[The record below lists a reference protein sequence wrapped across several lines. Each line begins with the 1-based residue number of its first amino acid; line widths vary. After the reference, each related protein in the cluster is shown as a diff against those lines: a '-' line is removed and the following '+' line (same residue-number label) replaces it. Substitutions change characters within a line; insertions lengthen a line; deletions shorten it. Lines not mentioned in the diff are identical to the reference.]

1 VFTRL
6 WSSET
11 LLLASIQWVEASFGR
26 IASSNN
32 STCRRFVLSHGFLQ
46 LFLHLKVPHIQS
58 RGYLAPG
65 TKYLYYPWGM
75 GGGGGRSWLAEDPS
89 CLVTWPMG
97 VRHHLAGPSLAP
109 FSLDRCCRVY
119 ALHNN
124 ICSTLIMT
132 VHCCATK
139 CSPMMEVH
147 FHASLFIL
155 MVPSTYVVDARFQI
169 HV

>member
-75 GGGGGRSWLAEDPS
+75 GGGGGRREKQNIMKFCYHFCYTIDSKKVEFASWRYTQNKYTPHGISAQQYCGTRMQPFNFHRH
-89 CLVTWPMG
+89 CHPQTQG
-97 VRHHLAGPSLAP
+97 VADIVG
-109 FSLDRCCRVY
+109 FV
-119 ALHNN
+119 
-124 ICSTLIMT
+124 
-132 VHCCATK
+132 
-139 CSPMMEVH
+139 
-147 FHASLFIL
+147 IL
-155 MVPSTYVVDARFQI
+155 KRRSQWYK
-169 HV
+169 